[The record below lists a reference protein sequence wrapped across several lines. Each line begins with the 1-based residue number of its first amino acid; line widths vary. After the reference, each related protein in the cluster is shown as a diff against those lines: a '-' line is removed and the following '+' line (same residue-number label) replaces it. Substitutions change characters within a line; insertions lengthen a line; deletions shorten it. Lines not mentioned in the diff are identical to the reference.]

1 MAGAPLLIPASP
13 SRGCR
18 SGAARSVSHFGWGVF
33 SRTCAIG
40 LMPLLVSAAHAAT
53 VTGTVKAPDGAPFRG
68 AFIQA
73 QHAGT
78 KMTTSVLS
86 DRQGRYRFENLGAGT
101 YQLRVR
107 AVGYE
112 ATPRGGLNLTAQQA
126 VSHEF
131 ALKAGKVRWADL
143 SQHQGIELFPDVLG
157 NQVLK
162 GKDVLIG
169 RCFAC
174 HGFQSRMASVKHDE
188 NGWKDRV
195 NYMRGTMH
203 FFLDSAQPFT
213 DENAADVATYI
224 NLLFG
229 ENSILPD
236 SPADIPAYRN
246 LVRSFGDEAMKI
258 VYVQYEMPNRNRFA
272 WSAVPARDGTFVVPY
287 YGTANRIARLNPTTA
302 AVEEYRVPH
311 LGTAAIHSAVPAPD
325 GSIWLTQ
332 QGSNKLGR
340 WDPQSKTIAEFQD
353 SYLPGKEGITAGGAK
368 HTVRVDNQGRVWSTG
383 TPLTVFDPKTGKY
396 THITDVPRVYGL
408 ALDKDGNCWFAE
420 NIQNGK
426 IGKVDAKTFKVTK
439 WAPPT
444 TDGRPRRIQ
453 VADDGTIW
461 FAEFRAG
468 RIAQFDPKT
477 EKFRE
482 YALPGPD
489 ATPYALGVGKDGT
502 VWYSSEDLDVI
513 GALDPKSGKVTEY
526 PIPFAENTMREFFM
540 DDQGRMWWGSPANN
554 TVGYFYLAG
563 LGR

>member
-1 MAGAPLLIPASP
+1 MKTTWIGALALTP
-13 SRGCR
+13 
-18 SGAARSVSHFGWGVF
+18 V
-33 SRTCAIG
+33 
-40 LMPLLVSAAHAAT
+40 LVSAAHGAT
-53 VTGTVKAPDGAPFRG
+53 VTGAVKGPDGAPFRG
-68 AFIQA
+68 AFVQA

-78 KMTTSVLS
+78 KITTSVLS
-86 DRQGRYRFENLGAGT
+86 DRQGRYRFENLSAGT
-101 YQLRVR
+101 YHLRVR
-107 AVGYE
+107 AVGYT
-112 ATPRGGLNLTAQQA
+112 ADPRNGIALTAEQS
-126 VSHEF
+126 VTHDV
-131 ALKAGKVRWADL
+131 ALKTGAVKWSDL
-143 SQHQGIELFPDVLG
+143 SQYQGTELFPDVLG

-162 GKDVLIG
+162 GKDVLVG

-174 HGFQSRMASVKHDE
+174 HGFQSRMASVKRDE
-188 NGWKDRV
+188 NGWRDRV
-195 NYMRGTMH
+195 NYMRGAMH

-213 DENAADVATYI
+213 DQNAEDVATYI
-224 NLLFG
+224 SLLFG
-229 ENSILPD
+229 ENSILPP
-236 SPADIPAYRN
+236 SPADIPGYKN
-246 LVRSFGDEAMKI
+246 LVRSFGDEAMRI

-272 WSAVPARDGTFVVPY
+272 WSAVPAKDGMFVVPY
-287 YGTANRIARLNPTTA
+287 YGTANRIARLNPITA
-302 AVEEYRVPH
+302 AVEEYRTPH

-340 WDPQSKTIAEFQD
+340 WDPQTKQIAEYQD
-353 SYLPGKEGITAGGAK
+353 SYLPGKEGVTAGGAK

-420 NIQNGK
+420 NIQNGQ
-426 IGKVDAKTFKVTK
+426 IGKVDAKTLKVTK
-439 WAPPT
+439 WSPPT

-453 VADDGTIW
+453 IADDGTVW

-468 RIAQFDPKT
+468 KIAQFDPRT

-540 DDQGRMWWGSPANN
+540 DAQGRMWWGSPANN
-554 TVGYFYLAG
+554 TVGYFYLSGSNA
-563 LGR
+563 R

>member
-1 MAGAPLLIPASP
+1 MRTASKWLSAVALAPVLGFP
-13 SRGCR
+13 
-18 SGAARSVSHFGWGVF
+18 
-33 SRTCAIG
+33 
-40 LMPLLVSAAHAAT
+40 AHAAT
-53 VTGTVKAPDGAPFRG
+53 VSGTVRGPDGAPFRG
-68 AFIQA
+68 AFVQA
-73 QHAGT
+73 QHADT

-86 DRQGRYRFENLGAGT
+86 DRQGRYRIENLPQGT
-101 YQLRVR
+101 YQVRVR
-107 AVGYE
+107 AVGYD
-112 ATPRGGLNLTAQQA
+112 ASPRNGMNLRAEQA

-131 ALKAGKVRWADL
+131 TLKTGTVKWADL
-143 SQHQGIELFPDVLG
+143 SAYQGTELFPDVLG
-157 NQVLK
+157 SQVLK

-188 NGWKDRV
+188 NGWRDRV

-213 DENAADVATYI
+213 DQNADDVTAYI
-224 NLLFG
+224 NMLFG
-229 ENSILPD
+229 EKSILPD
-236 SPADIPAYRN
+236 SPADIPKYKS

-272 WSAVPARDGTFVVPY
+272 WSAVPAKDGSFVVPY

-340 WDPQSKTIAEFQD
+340 WDPQTKKIAEYQD
-353 SYLPGKEGITAGGAK
+353 TYLPGKEGVTAGGAK

-383 TPLTVFDPKTGKY
+383 TPLTMFDPKTGKY
-396 THITDVPRVYGL
+396 THIKDVPRVYGL

-426 IGKVDAKTFKVTK
+426 IGRVDAKTLRVTK

-453 VADDGTIW
+453 IADDGTIW
-461 FAEFRAG
+461 FAEFRSG
-468 RIAQFDPKT
+468 KIAHFDPKT
-477 EKFRE
+477 ERFRE
-482 YALPGPD
+482 YTLPGPD
-489 ATPYALGVGKDGT
+489 ATPYALGIGKDGT
-502 VWYSSEDLDVI
+502 IWYSSEDLDVI
-513 GALDPKSGKVTEY
+513 GALDPQSGKVTEY
-526 PIPFAENTMREFFM
+526 PIPFAENTMREFFL

-563 LGR
+563 S

>member
-1 MAGAPLLIPASP
+1 MKSAWLGPVALA
-13 SRGCR
+13 
-18 SGAARSVSHFGWGVF
+18 
-33 SRTCAIG
+33 
-40 LMPLLVSAAHAAT
+40 PLLVSAAHPAT
-53 VTGTVKAPDGAPFRG
+53 VAGTVKGPDGTLFRG
-68 AFIQA
+68 AFVQA

-86 DRQGRYRFENLGAGT
+86 DRQGRYRFENLAAGT
-101 YQLRVR
+101 YLLRVR
-107 AVGYE
+107 AVGYN
-112 ATPRGGLNLTAQQA
+112 ADARNGLNLTAEQS

-131 ALKAGKVRWADL
+131 ALKTGKVRWADL
-143 SQHQGIELFPDVLG
+143 SQYQGTELFPDVLG

-162 GKDVLIG
+162 GKDVLVG

-174 HGFQSRMASVKHDE
+174 HGFQSRMASVKHDA
-188 NGWKDRV
+188 NGWIDRV

-213 DENAADVATYI
+213 DQNAEDVATYI

-229 ENSILPD
+229 ENPILPE
-236 SPADIPAYRN
+236 SPADIPAYKN
-246 LVRSFGDEAMKI
+246 LVRSFSDEAMKI

-287 YGTANRIARLNPTTA
+287 YGTANRIARLNPATA
-302 AVEEYRVPH
+302 SVEEFRVPH

-340 WDPQSKTIAEFQD
+340 WDPQTKKIAEYQD
-353 SYLPGKEGITAGGAK
+353 SYLPGKEGVTAGGAK

-396 THITDVPRVYGL
+396 THINDVPRVYGL

-420 NIQNGK
+420 NIQNGQ
-426 IGKVDAKTFKVTK
+426 IGKVDAKTLKVTK
-439 WAPPT
+439 WSPTT

-453 VADDGTIW
+453 VATDGTIW

-468 RIAQFDPKT
+468 KIAQFDPKT

-482 YALPGPD
+482 YTLPGPE
-489 ATPYALGVGKDGT
+489 ATPYALGVGRDGI

-540 DDQGRMWWGSPANN
+540 DDRGRMWFGSPANN
-554 TVGYFYLAG
+554 TVGYFYLATG
-563 LGR
+563 GRS

>member
-1 MAGAPLLIPASP
+1 MNNAWLGAVALAPLLMSTAQ
-13 SRGCR
+13 
-18 SGAARSVSHFGWGVF
+18 
-33 SRTCAIG
+33 
-40 LMPLLVSAAHAAT
+40 AAT
-53 VTGTVKAPDGAPFRG
+53 VAGTVKGPDGAPFRG
-68 AFIQA
+68 AFVQA

-78 KMTTSVLS
+78 KITTSVLS
-86 DRQGRYRFENLGAGT
+86 DRQGRYRFENLAAGT

-107 AVGYE
+107 AVGYS
-112 ATPRGGLNLTAQQA
+112 ADPRNALNLAAAQS

-131 ALKAGKVRWADL
+131 ALKSGKVRWADL
-143 SQHQGIELFPDVLG
+143 SQYQGTELFPDVLG

-174 HGFQSRMASVKHDE
+174 HGFQSRMASVKHDT
-188 NGWKDRV
+188 NGWIDRV

-213 DENAADVATYI
+213 DQNAEDVATYI

-229 ENSILPD
+229 ENSILPE
-236 SPADIPAYRN
+236 SPADIPAYKN

-287 YGTANRIARLNPTTA
+287 YGTANRIARLNPATA

-340 WDPQSKTIAEFQD
+340 WDPQTKKIAEFQD
-353 SYLPGKEGITAGGAK
+353 SYLPGKEGVTAGGAK

-396 THITDVPRVYGL
+396 THINDVPRVYGL

-420 NIQNGK
+420 NIQNGQ
-426 IGKVDAKTFKVTK
+426 IGKVDAKTLKVTK
-439 WAPPT
+439 WSPPT

-453 VADDGTIW
+453 VVDDGTIW

-468 RIAQFDPKT
+468 KIAQFDPKT

-482 YALPGPD
+482 YTLPGPD
-489 ATPYALGVGKDGT
+489 ATPYALGVGRDGI

-540 DDQGRMWWGSPANN
+540 DDRGRMWFGSPANN

-563 LGR
+563 SK